1 MWRASA
7 ADWRAWKTS
16 QLPIRR
22 VATVDEIV
30 RAYIYLASEEASSM
44 IGQGISP
51 NGGDVSW

>member
-30 RAYIYLASEEASSM
+30 RAYIYLASEEASFM